1 MNWNR
6 PIFKPQEIVAKEEPA
21 RVQVEA
27 VFSLAFRA
35 QGCLIPPLPSRLHS
49 FTGKQASGLSSAL
62 VSWRPASPSGR
73 VSTNQLAVLSEIPH
87 GILPKGPIRSM
98 SNELISELVEAGVH
112 FGHQSRKWNPKM
124 RGYLLGEKHNV
135 HVIDLERTIEQLDTS
150 GRYLADLISRGR
162 RILFVGCKRQAQD
175 AVREAAEATGQFFV
189 NHRWLGGTL
198 TNLETVRRSV
208 GRMEYLEN
216 LQKSP
221 DFKKMSK
228 KEIASLNR
236 EKEKLHLR
244 LGGIRDMDRLPDALV
259 VVDSAREYNAVRE
272 ARKLRIPIVAM
283 VDSNADPDIIDYPIV
298 SNDDAIRSIRVILKK
313 LIDPS
318 LGIRA

>member
-1 MNWNR
+1 
-6 PIFKPQEIVAKEEPA
+6 
-21 RVQVEA
+21 
-27 VFSLAFRA
+27 
-35 QGCLIPPLPSRLHS
+35 
-49 FTGKQASGLSSAL
+49 
-62 VSWRPASPSGR
+62 
-73 VSTNQLAVLSEIPH
+73 
-87 GILPKGPIRSM
+87 M

-124 RGYLLGEKHNV
+124 RAYLLGEKHNV
-135 HVIDLERTIEQLDTS
+135 HVIDLERTIEQLGTA
-150 GRYLADLISRGR
+150 GAFVADLVSRGR
-162 RILFVGCKRQAQD
+162 RVLFVGCKRQAQD

-283 VDSNADPDIIDYPIV
+283 VDSNADPDVIDYPIV

-313 LIDPS
+313 LIDPTI
-318 LGIRA
+318 GVRA